1 MNVGGVAVLLDN
13 LMRSTDT
20 EKFEIGLLTGTCEIP
35 EVDYLEGRVTKYEL
49 YRVSTFHKSMHF
61 REDMASFF
69 RIIQI
74 IRKFK
79 PDIIHTH
86 TSKAGLFGR
95 VAGFVFYPRA
105 KRVHTFHGHLL
116 VGYFGRLKL
125 TIVKTVESLLAR
137 ITDGLIAMGSQ
148 VRLDLLDAGIGT
160 SKKLSVL
167 YPGLKMPSFPGK
179 SEARS
184 SLFLDKEK
192 LYVLYIGRLTG
203 IKRPERILDV
213 ARFTKNSMHDIH
225 FLIAGDGDLTESLK
239 VTSESEGLPI
249 TFLGWRSDIPTLL
262 SASDIL
268 LLTSDNEAVALTLIE
283 GAQASL
289 PLITTGAG
297 AVRDIAIDQENAIV
311 TDFNSQHLA
320 NAVVLLATEPTKRLE
335 MGRKGRA
342 IAEEKFSISRMVQ
355 DHQTYYQE
363 ILNL

>member
-1 MNVGGVAVLLDN
+1 
-13 LMRSTDT
+13 
-20 EKFEIGLLTGTCEIP
+20 
-35 EVDYLEGRVTKYEL
+35 
-49 YRVSTFHKSMHF
+49 MHF

-167 YPGLKMPSFPGK
+167 YPGLEMPSFPRK

-213 ARFTKNSMHDIH
+213 ARFTKKSMHDIH